1 MKRKKY
7 SLSMLSLI
15 LTFLLYLFC
24 ASTAMASEKASLI
37 TESADGETQDILST
51 GRELINW
58 LEAHKY
64 TGGRAC
70 LGDHIVLE
78 ESYIF
83 MPRPN
88 GSALV
93 VETGSYSIL
102 VNSDIEFWSDGQLSF
117 QGSGGQSLFR
127 VKKGGSLL
135 LDGVNVDCPSG
146 GYSLWQEEGAGLI
159 VADTFAKGR
168 ISGNIHYAEKPFV
181 TEAENVCV
189 IVKQGESVYNSLPTE
204 IKCRVS
210 KQGQCLYNE
219 PVAVSWELAGTEKQQ
234 EERIRFQVE
243 GCFLEAESGA
253 LPVCTVVYD
262 DYPLTFTKTE
272 AFAGGNFYTFRGEY
286 TKPEGEPLITVTIAY
301 SFDGENWMTD
311 MKDMVSD
318 VSDGFYLVFPCDQ
331 WDTTQHSYIYI
342 RLQGEKDG
350 KEYVSNVLRYA
361 ADNLNVAEDIGGGRG
376 GGNAIVNPPSLP
388 EEKSADS
395 PSLSEEKPV
404 DSTAETNQSWEEQ
417 DPSKDSKSS
426 AESNLSEDIKLS
438 DDPKESDYWIQS
450 EKYQAPESDSEGTK
464 GTGSTETGNDRQS
477 AAGMVNRSENNNRSR
492 QEESEA
498 MTDTVAADNTGN
510 NIITAGNKSN
520 DIKQQ
525 NAARVSSGMVSSA
538 EQIYGQQRNLMIAG
552 GIVLLVFLAG
562 VVAYFWSGTKR

>member
-1 MKRKKY
+1 MKRKNHC
-7 SLSMLSLI
+7 LSMLCLI
-15 LTFLLYLFC
+15 LSFFLFLFC
-24 ASTAMASEKASLI
+24 ASSAMASERASLI
-37 TESADGETQDILST
+37 TESADGDPQDILST
-51 GRELINW
+51 GRELMNW

-88 GSALV
+88 SSALV

-102 VNSDIEFWSDGQLSF
+102 VNSDIEFWSDGQLTF
-117 QGSGGQSLFR
+117 QGSGGQCLFR

-189 IVKQGESVYNSLPTE
+189 IVKQGESVYDNLPTE

-210 KQGQCLYNE
+210 KQGQCLFNE
-219 PVAVSWELAGTEKQQ
+219 PVVVSWELAGTEKQQ

-243 GCFLEAESGA
+243 GCFPEAESGV

-262 DYPLTFTKTE
+262 DYPLTFTKAE

-286 TKPEGEPLITVTIAY
+286 TKPGGEPSITVTMAY

-318 VSDGFYLVFPCDQ
+318 ASDGFYLVFPCDQ
-331 WDTTQHSYIYI
+331 WDTARHSYIYI

-361 ADNLNVAEDIGGGRG
+361 ADNLNVAEDIGGSRG
-376 GGNAIVNPPSLP
+376 GGNAIVNPPPLP

-395 PSLSEEKPV
+395 
-404 DSTAETNQSWEEQ
+404 TAETSQSWEEQ
-417 DPSKDSKSS
+417 NPSKDSKSLV
-426 AESNLSEDIKLS
+426 ESDLSEDIKLS
-438 DDPKESDYWIQS
+438 DDPKETDYWKQS
-450 EKYQAPESDSEGTK
+450 GKYRDSESDPQGAK
-464 GTGSTETGNDRQS
+464 GTDSEETVSDRQS
-477 AAGMVNRSENNNRSR
+477 VPGTANRPENNGRPMQDGSG
-492 QEESEA
+492 A
-498 MTDTVAADNTGN
+498 MTDTVVADDTGN
-510 NIITAGNKSN
+510 NITMADNKSN
-520 DIKQQ
+520 GIKQQ
-525 NAARVSSGMVSSA
+525 SAAMVSTGMASST
-538 EQIYGQQRNLMIAG
+538 EQIRVQHRNLMIAG
-552 GIVLLVFLAG
+552 GIVLLAVFTGAA
-562 VVAYFWSGTKR
+562 AYFWSGTKR